1 MGSISIGLR
10 ATGAGGGDPA
20 PVVPPTSITAAAPG
34 LKLPTAILDKESLRD
49 KRFAPGS
56 SLRKNSAGNKGKAP
70 LAAESRAGLDD
81 TKDRR
86 LAKLRHRAKT
96 MEPPVLSFYGQQPV
110 PLPPRFA
117 GIKRKLVSGHE
128 AAIQASW
135 ARLLEALAEE
145 TRDIARRGSGLI
157 PSIDFADIDD
167 AAAVAPFS
175 AALKRFGVGV
185 VRGVVPPRDAA
196 AWVGETRKYL
206 ESRHDIK
213 PPSPQDP
220 TCFDFF
226 WTPAQIRARAHP
238 HVLRAMRW
246 AMGFWDGSSDDER
259 MATRFPISYAD
270 RIRIHVDSS
279 PGGPAADPEPGA
291 GAGSPIIAQVD
302 GGSLERWEPDGYGR
316 GGAYDRIF
324 HGDWEAYDPWDPSGR
339 VTATPD
345 LYNGAGSCS
354 IFRMFQGLLALTPIK
369 PGMVRL
375 LPSPKLVTAYFL
387 LRPFFKPRKPAP
399 EAREGPEWDAYLAAD
414 NWELEKETSTI
425 LHGAVPGHAQR
436 VTELWHPHLALRQ
449 SLVTPPSLQAGDYII
464 WHCDTAYVITSSS
477 GDGDVLGGPD
487 SPSLPAGDS
496 PTTAPL
502 MVYAPSCPLTQTN
515 ALYLARQRKA
525 FQRGHPGP
533 DFDTTGTGLNS
544 EASHV
549 ARHGEAEIR
558 ESGGEEGL
566 RAMGLAPYEVRQAGS
581 AENRGAGAD
590 TMDVDAAHEA
600 PTSSPLSQAETELVR
615 LANIILFPDKY
626 EFYMATRNSTPDG
639 ARADAPT

>member
-1 MGSISIGLR
+1 MGSLSIGLR
-10 ATGAGGGDPA
+10 ATGAGGGGGD
-20 PVVPPTSITAAAPG
+20 AAAASVLPLPSVAATVSG
-34 LKLPTAILDKESLRD
+34 LKLPTAVLDTESLRD

-56 SLRKNSAGNKGKAP
+56 SLRKNPAGHKAP
-70 LAAESRAGLDD
+70 APPAAAESRAGLGD

-110 PLPPRFA
+110 PLPLRFA

-128 AAIQASW
+128 AALQASW
-135 ARLLEALAEE
+135 GRLLDALAEE
-145 TRDIARRGSGLI
+145 TRDIARRGPGLI
-157 PSIDFADIDD
+157 PSIDFDDIDD
-167 AAAVAPFS
+167 AAAVSPFR

-185 VRGVVPPRDAA
+185 VRGVVPPQDAA

-206 ESRHDIK
+206 ESKHDIK
-213 PPSPQDP
+213 SPSPQDP

-246 AMGFWDGSSDDER
+246 AMGLWDGSGDDER

-279 PGGPAADPEPGA
+279 PGSSAADTV
-291 GAGSPIIAQVD
+291 AGSPIIAQVD

-316 GGAYDRIF
+316 GGTYDSIF
-324 HGDWEAYDPWDPSGR
+324 RGDWEAYDPWDPSGR
-339 VTATPD
+339 VSATPD

-387 LRPFFKPRKPAP
+387 LRPFFRPVKPAP
-399 EAREGPEWDAYLAAD
+399 ESRQGPEWDAYLAAD
-414 NWELEKETSTI
+414 NWELEKEPSTI

-436 VTELWHPHLALRQ
+436 VTELWHPHLALHE

-464 WHCDTAYVITSSS
+464 WHCDTAYVITSSANEL
-477 GDGDVLGGPD
+477 DIPGGPD

-525 FQRGHPGP
+525 FLRGHPGP
-533 DFDTTGTGLNS
+533 DFDMTGTGLNS

-549 ARHGEAEIR
+549 ARLGEAEIR
-558 ESGGEEGL
+558 EAGGEEGL
-566 RAMGLAPYEVRQAGS
+566 RAMGLAPYDVRQAS
-581 AENRGAGAD
+581 SSEKTSDEAGGID
-590 TMDVDAAHEA
+590 LDAPAGGRRSQ
-600 PTSSPLSQAETELVR
+600 SSPLSQTETELVR

-639 ARADAPT
+639 TKN